1 MKSSDLRI
9 TQVRLHLTDLVLSE
23 FLLSVRR
30 ADRGRDDNVFAHLP
44 VYWRGYTLLVTG
56 LEAVNHSENLCGIPA
71 STGWVHLRKRGVS
84 GANG

>member
-1 MKSSDLRI
+1 
-9 TQVRLHLTDLVLSE
+9 
-23 FLLSVRR
+23 
-30 ADRGRDDNVFAHLP
+30 
-44 VYWRGYTLLVTG
+44 